1 MGRAKR
7 TRKEASQ
14 RNHARNGARLPCEGR
29 RTPDLTTLQSAGIA
43 LPARRSLPTA
53 SPTHSVTC
61 GAPCPLPRAHAHCE
75 PPAVVSRAE
84 PGASHR
90 LLGGC
95 FLWLSPPPPGGRGK
109 LGGSGLEKARFWF
122 GSAARYATCPLPGVW
137 NLGAAGE
144 IEAAWVGPGR
154 AWQREDA
161 RVWGARRRPST
172 RTCLSGAPTGQR
184 QRSIS
189 FSRAPSLP
197 HPTPADASLL
207 TAVEM

>member
-1 MGRAKR
+1 M
-7 TRKEASQ
+7 
-14 RNHARNGARLPCEGR
+14 
-29 RTPDLTTLQSAGIA
+29 
-43 LPARRSLPTA
+43 PARSRPHPRRHLWARPARFPARMRTA
-53 SPTHSVTC
+53 RHRLWCHV
-61 GAPCPLPRAHAHCE
+61 
-75 PPAVVSRAE
+75 

-95 FLWLSPPPPGGRGK
+95 FLWLSPPPPPEGRGK
-109 LGGSGLEKARFWF
+109 PGGSGLEKARFWF

-137 NLGAAGE
+137 TLGAAGE

-154 AWQREDA
+154 AEP
-161 RVWGARRRPST
+161 G
-172 RTCLSGAPTGQR
+172 SGRAATGLR

-207 TAVEM
+207 TAVRNMTLGVTYACMFIPGNLAALLIPAPDAGSCLVS